1 MAATKGLFYRLD
13 NLAFLDGISAGIVA
27 NADARTTPAF
37 REGVRKFTNR
47 SKDKP

>member
-1 MAATKGLFYRLD
+1 LD

-37 REGVRKFTNR
+37 REGVRKFTSR
-47 SKDKP
+47 GKDKP